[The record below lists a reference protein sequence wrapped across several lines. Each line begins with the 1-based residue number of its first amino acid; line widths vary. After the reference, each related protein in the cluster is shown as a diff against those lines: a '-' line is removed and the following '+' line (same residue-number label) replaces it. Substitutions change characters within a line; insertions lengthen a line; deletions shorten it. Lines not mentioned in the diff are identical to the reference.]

1 MHRLVRVPTPEE
13 CAAVWLPIEIYP
25 EDKDYILARNTIGLK
40 WLMTPQELAPWTRYY
55 ATFEGAK
62 IAVSSMFGVWFEI
75 RHHKQ
80 S

>member
-1 MHRLVRVPTPEE
+1 VPTPEE
-13 CAAVWLPIEIYP
+13 CTAVHLPIEIYP
-25 EDKDYILARNTIGLK
+25 ENKDYILAKNTRGLK
-40 WLMTPQELAPWTRYY
+40 WLMMPQELALWTGYY

-62 IAVSSMFGVWFEI
+62 IAISSMFRVWFEI